1 MTNLKTLITALLL
14 GTSVLAGA
22 QESDMEDRK
31 IRFGLQASPNFGWM
45 NPNISQFEKDGLQP
59 RLGFGY
65 GLVLDYKFSESSN
78 YLFSTGFNI
87 TSSGGGLIES
97 YDSTSVFVPSAG
109 VTTEI
114 YYTGKLDRTYRLNYV
129 NVPLL
134 LKMRTNEIGYMSYFA
149 AIGIDLGFRTR
160 VFANDQFDW
169 EDNAAGP
176 ALGDSR
182 KDLNITKQ
190 MNFFRTALNI
200 SAGGEYNLSG
210 NTNIYFGLGWHNGFL
225 NAFRNKDFNRI
236 LEPNSSGYPKID
248 ENTNRGI
255 ESVKKKAFSNYIS
268 LDLGIFF

>member
-1 MTNLKTLITALLL
+1 MTNLKTFIAAVLL
-14 GTSVLAGA
+14 SSSFFAGA

-31 IRFGLQASPNFGWM
+31 IRFGLHASPNFGWM
-45 NPNISQFEKDGLQP
+45 NPNISQFEKSGLQP

-87 TSSGGGLIES
+87 TSNGGGLIEP
-97 YDSTSVFVPSAG
+97 YDSLVVNEISQN
-109 VTTEI
+109 VTNEV

-134 LKMRTNEIGYMSYFA
+134 LKMRTNEIGYMTYFA
-149 AIGIDLGFRTR
+149 AIGMDLGFRTR
-160 VFANDQFDW
+160 AFANDDFDW
-169 EDNAAGP
+169 QDNGS
-176 ALGDSR
+176 ALKPDDR
-182 KDLNITKQ
+182 DDENITKQ

-210 NTNIYFGLGWHNGFL
+210 NTNLYFGLGWHNSFM

-236 LEPNSSGYPKID
+236 LEPESSGYPDLDGDGNAIP
-248 ENTNRGI
+248 
-255 ESVKKKAFSNYIS
+255 SVKKKAFTNYIS
-268 LDLGIFF
+268 LDVGIFF

>member
-31 IRFGLQASPNFGWM
+31 IRLGLHASPNLGWM
-45 NPNISQFEKDGLQP
+45 KSDISQFEKDGLQP

-65 GLVLDYKFSESSN
+65 GLMFDYKFSESSN

-87 TSSGGGLIES
+87 TSCGGGLIEP

-114 YYTGKLDRTYRLNYV
+114 YYTGKMDRTYRLNYV

-169 EDNAAGP
+169 EDNSAGP
-176 ALGDSR
+176 ALGESR
-182 KDLNITKQ
+182 KDLNITKE

-200 SAGGEYNLSG
+200 SAGGEYNLTG